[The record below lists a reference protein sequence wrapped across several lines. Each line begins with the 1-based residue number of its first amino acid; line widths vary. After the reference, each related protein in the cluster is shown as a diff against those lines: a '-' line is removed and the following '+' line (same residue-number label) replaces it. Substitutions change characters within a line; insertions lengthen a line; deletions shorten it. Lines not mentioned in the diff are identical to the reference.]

1 MLLWAIVH
9 LVSALAVIALSDH
22 ASCENGGCAA

>member
-22 ASCENGGCAA
+22 ASCEDRGGAA